1 MKKRLPLLLHVL
13 LWLGLI
19 VFNVIYSNQLFSK
32 MPWQLWA
39 IDKAQTFLFHIGLF
53 YFNWFVLVPK
63 ILAKDKV
70 VWYALAVLVSLAV
83 FGAVRAPIELYELK
97 QLAAFDAG
105 LAKQFAKFPD
115 RFTFFRTMLQLSI
128 MGLMTIFLSSALK
141 VTGDYLKNERLRKK
155 LEHQHM
161 ATELELLKAQVN
173 PHFLFNTLNN
183 IYSLAYQQAP
193 NTPDAIMK
201 LSLLLRYQLYETNTA
216 LVPLEK
222 EIEHLQNLLD
232 LHRLRLTDPSLLS
245 LDVTGDSVTSFSIP
259 PMLLMPLV
267 ENMFK
272 HGLASAP
279 MHLQL
284 AVKGNTL
291 TFTTSNALKPNTP
304 TPTYGG
310 LGLDNL
316 RRRLAL
322 LYPHAHTFE
331 TQTLGQEFKATLTL
345 SYIS

>member
-1 MKKRLPLLLHVL
+1 MKNRLPLMLHVL

-19 VFNVIYSNQLFSK
+19 VFNIVYSNLQYSE
-32 MPWQLWA
+32 MPWQWWA
-39 IDKAQTFLFHIGLF
+39 FDKAQTFLFHIGLF
-53 YFNWFVLVPK
+53 YFNWFLLVPK

-70 VWYALAVLVSLAV
+70 VLYAVAVLVSLAV
-83 FGAVRAPIELYELK
+83 FGAVRAPLELFEFK
-97 QLAAFDAG
+97 QLAAFDAE
-105 LAKQFAKFPD
+105 LAKQLAKFPD
-115 RFTFFRTMLQLSI
+115 RFTFFRIMLQLSI
-128 MGLMTIFLSSALK
+128 MGLMNIFLSSALK
-141 VTGDYLKNERLRKK
+141 VTGDYLKNERLRKE

-201 LSLLLRYQLYETNTA
+201 LSLLLRYQLYETNTT

-245 LDVTGDSVTSFSIP
+245 LEIKGDICTSFSIP

-279 MHLQL
+279 MHLWL
-284 AVKGNTL
+284 EVNGNTL
-291 TFTTSNALKPNTP
+291 TFTTSNSLKANSPSEV
-304 TPTYGG
+304 YGG
-310 LGLDNL
+310 LGLGNL

-331 TQTLGQEFKATLTL
+331 TKTVGQEFTATLTL
-345 SYIS
+345 SNLT